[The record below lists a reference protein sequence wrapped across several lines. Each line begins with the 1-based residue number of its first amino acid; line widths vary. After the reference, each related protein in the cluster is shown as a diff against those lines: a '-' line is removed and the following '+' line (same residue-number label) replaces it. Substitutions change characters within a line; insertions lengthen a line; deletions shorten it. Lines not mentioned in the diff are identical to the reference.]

1 MVGLVTM
8 QERIQQ
14 VVELEK
20 QAQAVNE
27 EAAREAEQLLIQA
40 EKEARA
46 LLEKNRADAQAEAR
60 ALVSRT
66 SVDAESERVL
76 AAAEESSKQSEAL
89 AMSNFERAVAYVL
102 SRVIGRE

>member
-1 MVGLVTM
+1 MK
-8 QERIQQ
+8 ERIQQ

-20 QAQAVNE
+20 EAQAVNE
-27 EAAREAEQLLIQA
+27 AAAQEAEQLLIQA

-46 LLEKNRADAQAEAR
+46 LLEKNRADAQVEAR

-76 AAAEESSKQSEAL
+76 ATAEESSKQSEAL

-102 SRVIGRE
+102 NRVMGKE

>member
-1 MVGLVTM
+1 MK
-8 QERIQQ
+8 ERIQQ

-27 EAAREAEQLLIQA
+27 AAGRDAEQLLIQA

-46 LLEKNRADAQAEAR
+46 ILEKNRADAQAEAR
-60 ALVSRT
+60 ALASRT
-66 SVDAESERVL
+66 SVEIESKRVL
-76 AAAEESSKQSEAL
+76 ASAEQSNQQSEAL

-102 SRVIGRE
+102 NRVIGRE

>member
-1 MVGLVTM
+1 MK
-8 QERIQQ
+8 ERIQQ

-20 QAQAVNE
+20 EAQAVNE
-27 EAAREAEQLLIQA
+27 AAAREGEQLLIQA

-46 LLEKNRADAQAEAR
+46 LLEKNRADAQVEAR

-66 SVDAESERVL
+66 SVEAESERVL
-76 AAAEESSKQSEAL
+76 ATAEESSKQSEAL

-102 SRVIGRE
+102 NRVMGKE

>member
-1 MVGLVTM
+1 MK
-8 QERIQQ
+8 ERIQQ

-27 EAAREAEQLLIQA
+27 AAGRDAEQLLIQA

-46 LLEKNRADAQAEAR
+46 ILEKNRADAQAEGR
-60 ALVSRT
+60 ALASRT
-66 SVDAESERVL
+66 SVEIESKRVL
-76 AAAEESSKQSEAL
+76 ASAEQSNQQSEAL

-102 SRVIGRE
+102 NRVIGRE